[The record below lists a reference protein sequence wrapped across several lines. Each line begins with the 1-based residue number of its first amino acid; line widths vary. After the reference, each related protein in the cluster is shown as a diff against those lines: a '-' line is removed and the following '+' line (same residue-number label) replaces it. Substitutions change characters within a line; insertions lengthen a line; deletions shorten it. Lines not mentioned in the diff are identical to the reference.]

1 MCSSVFNLIN
11 IVTWVTECITPM
23 KFAICNM
30 LHPIETEL
38 LLTVHAWGILMI
50 SSFYSGIIFAI
61 SVSSEFSKK
70 F

>member
-1 MCSSVFNLIN
+1 
-11 IVTWVTECITPM
+11 
-23 KFAICNM
+23 M